1 MWNKKTI
8 AATIDHAVL
17 KPFATE
23 EDVIEACQLGKDL
36 GVASVCVRPCDV
48 ALAAKLLKGTEV
60 LPSVVIGFPHGS
72 NKSETKAFESKK
84 AIEGGAKEL
93 DMVMNIGQFLSGHLD
108 YVQKDIEVVVNEAKP
123 HNVKVKVILEICYLS
138 DEQIE
143 RACRLAEVAGADYVK
158 TSTGFGTGPAT
169 PEAIDIMMKTVG
181 KTMGV
186 KASGGVRSY
195 ETALGYLKQGCKRLG
210 VGSTQKVID
219 ESPE

>member
-72 NKSETKAFESKK
+72 NKSETKAF
-84 AIEGGAKEL
+84 
-93 DMVMNIGQFLSGHLD
+93 
-108 YVQKDIEVVVNEAKP
+108 
-123 HNVKVKVILEICYLS
+123 
-138 DEQIE
+138 
-143 RACRLAEVAGADYVK
+143 
-158 TSTGFGTGPAT
+158 
-169 PEAIDIMMKTVG
+169 
-181 KTMGV
+181 
-186 KASGGVRSY
+186 
-195 ETALGYLKQGCKRLG
+195 
-210 VGSTQKVID
+210 
-219 ESPE
+219 